1 MRGNEICNPIF
12 ILTIIGIG
20 LIGFSIN
27 FASAETQGWYSDFKA
42 GILPVDLSEFNID
55 LQIQTYTKDALKLQ
69 WSEPELAENQIVSGY
84 NLMRKTLK
92 TEYVTIAT
100 NVTNTNYIDSEL
112 SKGFYG
118 YKIIPIIEMKKPEPV
133 SMHGIDR
140 KHSLFDAYLQGQEL
154 LAQYELDSILNG
166 KLKYYDSLEE
176 PKTIYRKFLK
186 RSEDSELQKAIKL
199 ELERAEKIFR
209 NLFNIEINH

>member
-27 FASAETQGWYSDFKA
+27 FASAETLAWYSDITT
-42 GILPVDLSEFNID
+42 GILPVDPSEFNID

-69 WSEPELAENQIVSGY
+69 WSEPELATNQIVHGY
-84 NLMRKTLK
+84 KVMRKTLQ

-100 NVTNTNYIDSEL
+100 NVTNTNYIDVEL
-112 SKGFYG
+112 PKGFYG
-118 YKIIPIIEMKKPEPV
+118 YKIIPIIEMKKPEPI

-154 LAQYELDSILNG
+154 VAKKTLEKILQGKSIVN
-166 KLKYYDSLEE
+166 DSLEE
-176 PKTIYRKFLK
+176 PKTHLAKFIK
-186 RSEDSELQKAIKL
+186 RSEDFELQKAIKL